1 MKLFPVSLT
10 IAFFTLIFLTGCS
23 DRESDNRRWFKGNLH
38 THSYWSDGDEF
49 PEMIMDWY
57 KDRGYD
63 FVAEAPKVLFFS
75 HFKHLFRMS
84 GRVLSASGVPHM
96 GVHPWNRYLKY
107 RKICTLVL

>member
-1 MKLFPVSLT
+1 MEPVPEVQKNLYFGPMKLFPVSLT

-63 FVAEAPKVLFFS
+63 FVALTDHNILAQGGKV
-75 HFKHLFRMS
+75 
-84 GRVLSASGVPHM
+84 GGGA
-96 GVHPWNRYLKY
+96 
-107 RKICTLVL
+107 